1 MYKKTLS
8 FSHLKRFSP
17 YLIHFK
23 KEIGLALV
31 LGIINGLSVVFM
43 TFYIGKAVDT
53 LLGKGQVNFQA
64 LFQIMALL
72 LGITLTT
79 SVSQWLIQT
88 LGNKVAYFSV
98 ADLRKDAFKQLNKL
112 PLSYYDTHSHGDL
125 MSRFSNDLDYVSDAC
140 TAIFNQLF
148 SGVTI
153 VVISLVSMVLLS
165 PMLTL
170 VVLISTFFIFL
181 VNWLVATNSQKRFSA
196 QQKIVGDISGFLSET
211 VTNQKIIKS
220 FQYETNTQESF
231 NTFNTELQQAGQKAQ
246 FISSLT
252 NPLSRFVDHL
262 GYLAIGLVGGLLAIS
277 NPGVIT
283 IGIITSFILYASQFS
298 KPFIEIS
305 GMTTQ
310 IQTALAGLERV
321 FQLMDEPIEKP
332 TVALEQADFS
342 SGQVTFQNVTF
353 SYKKEQPL
361 IQDFSLFVNPGETI
375 AIVGKTGAG
384 KSTLVNLLMRFYE
397 VDSGDILIDG
407 ISIRHISRDTL
418 RQSFG
423 MVLQETWLFNGTIWD
438 NLTFGKPDASLEEVV
453 KACHDASIYHFI
465 RTLPEGFQ
473 TKIGHGGLMISDGQ
487 KQLLTI
493 ARTMISQPKMLILD
507 EATSSVDTL
516 TEQSIQEAFFKMM
529 EGKTSFVI
537 AHRLSTIKKADKI
550 LVMEQGKIVE
560 IGTHAALLAKPEG
573 AYRTLYQAQ
582 YKH

>member
-64 LFQIMALL
+64 LFQIMSLL

>member
-1 MYKKTLS
+1 M
-8 FSHLKRFSP
+8 
-17 YLIHFK
+17 
-23 KEIGLALV
+23 
-31 LGIINGLSVVFM
+31 
-43 TFYIGKAVDT
+43 
-53 LLGKGQVNFQA
+53 
-64 LFQIMALL
+64 
-72 LGITLTT
+72 
-79 SVSQWLIQT
+79 
-88 LGNKVAYFSV
+88 NK
-98 ADLRKDAFKQLNKL
+98 
-112 PLSYYDTHSHGDL
+112 
-125 MSRFSNDLDYVSDAC
+125 
-140 TAIFNQLF
+140 
-148 SGVTI
+148 
-153 VVISLVSMVLLS
+153 
-165 PMLTL
+165 
-170 VVLISTFFIFL
+170 
-181 VNWLVATNSQKRFSA
+181 
-196 QQKIVGDISGFLSET
+196 
-211 VTNQKIIKS
+211 
-220 FQYETNTQESF
+220 